1 MVVGEAQAVA
11 ADPDHPQS
19 PARVHIVGDKDL
31 VAELVQ
37 LLVAVHV
44 VVPGEAHGHGVA
56 VGRQELLQLV
66 HLLEIEGAW
75 AQVYGVVGE
84 HHHALGRRLL
94 ELLEPIPQPGQRA
107 ALEVVQIGHL
117 AEDPTDVASTEVQA
131 QEAQPAVVEDQVLE
145 PGVHS
150 FFRVLHER
158 IRLEPPLQL
167 SRQQQ
172 ELRQVDMFQNLLVT
186 DYMFVKDRLFASLNL
201 NEKEMQLYDTV
212 ANLLERNIIKP
223 DLVIYLQ
230 ADTDTLIKN
239 IAARGREMEQEI
251 TWDYIDALNQVYT
264 EYFFRYQETPLVI
277 INTSNIDF
285 VHNENDLKEVINYIR
300 QPISGTKF
308 YNPVSEL

>member
-1 MVVGEAQAVA
+1 MRNLYYIA
-11 ADPDHPQS
+11 
-19 PARVHIVGDKDL
+19 
-31 VAELVQ
+31 
-37 LLVAVHV
+37 
-44 VVPGEAHGHGVA
+44 
-56 VGRQELLQLV
+56 
-66 HLLEIEGAW
+66 IEGAI
-75 AQVYGVVGE
+75 GVGKTSLANLMSKELGARLVLE
-84 HHHALGRRLL
+84 EFEENPFLPDFYKDPERHAF
-94 ELLEPIPQPGQRA
+94 
-107 ALEVVQIGHL
+107 
-117 AEDPTDVASTEVQA
+117 QA
-131 QEAQPAVVEDQVLE
+131 QL
-145 PGVHS
+145 
-150 FFRVLHER
+150 FFL
-158 IRLEPPLQL
+158 LQRY
-167 SRQQQ
+167 RQQQ

-201 NEKEMQLYDTV
+201 NEKEMHLYDTV

-230 ADTDTLIKN
+230 ADTDTLTKN
-239 IAARGREMEQEI
+239 IASRGREMEQDI